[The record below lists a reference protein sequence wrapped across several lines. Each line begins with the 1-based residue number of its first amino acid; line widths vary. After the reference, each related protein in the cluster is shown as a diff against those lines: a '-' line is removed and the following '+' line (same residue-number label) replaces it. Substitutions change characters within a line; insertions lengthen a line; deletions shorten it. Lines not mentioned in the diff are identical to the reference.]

1 MLTAPRHHVRTTLAL
16 DPATDLPAGV
26 VGRMTGVAL
35 VYEVIDTRGTTFARG
50 ALSRT
55 MRERVAAGKVKLFW
69 DHGDAHLTGAYDTDL
84 HIGVVR
90 RMWDERLP
98 DGRMAA
104 MMEADLF
111 DTAEGRRAHEY
122 LRAVQAAGGETGL
135 SIGMME
141 DTVRTDTVRIDGTQ
155 VVRIKECGLE
165 EVSITSMPA
174 VPGTAVTHV
183 RADVKPPPDPPDPPP
198 DPADDPSSIDYEPL
212 LRTIAAHVGLDRFRA
227 LAGAVIGD
235 ASETTDSDAASSEAT
250 ASAPSDS
257 DAAPVDSP
265 DAAPAAPAPTYAT
278 YAERLLRMRALY
290 AELA

>member
-1 MLTAPRHHVRTTLAL
+1 MLTAPRHHIRTALAL

-26 VGRMTGVAL
+26 VGRLRGIAL
-35 VYEVIDTRGTTFARG
+35 VYEVLDTHGTTFARG
-50 ALSRT
+50 ALTRT
-55 MRERVAAGKVKLFW
+55 MRERVAAGKVKLYW

-122 LRAVQAAGGETGL
+122 LRAVQSAGGETGL
-135 SIGMME
+135 SIGMMP
-141 DTVRTDTVRIDGTQ
+141 DTVRTETVRLEGAP

-165 EVSITSMPA
+165 EVSITASPA
-174 VPGTAVTHV
+174 IPGTAVTHV
-183 RADVKPPPDPPDPPP
+183 RTDTGPPPDTPPP
-198 DPADDPSSIDYEPL
+198 DPADDPSIDYEPL

-235 ASETTDSDAASSEAT
+235 ASETTDSDAASGEAT
-250 ASAPSDS
+250 ASAPTDS